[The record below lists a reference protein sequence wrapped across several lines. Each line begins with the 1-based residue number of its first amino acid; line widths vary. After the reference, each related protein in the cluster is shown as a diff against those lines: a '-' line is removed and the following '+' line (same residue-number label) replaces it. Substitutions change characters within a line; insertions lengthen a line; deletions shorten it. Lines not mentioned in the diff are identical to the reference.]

1 MSNNDLEI
9 RLVRLERQ
17 TSLLTRLV
25 VSAISIAVAVVAQML
40 VEQYVGS
47 RFWGLC
53 TLAAMLVF
61 SNWLLY
67 REVRLIEEPFIRMVE
82 QDNAAHAAAP
92 PSEKRSPWHAAE
104 KSRRAVGVPHDGFA
118 HGDSGSRDGCCPM
131 RRYAPASRPQEN
143 ACVKLN
149 QQP

>member
-53 TLAAMLVF
+53 TLAAMLLFQLAFV
-61 SNWLLY
+61 S
-67 REVRLIEEPFIRMVE
+67 RG
-82 QDNAAHAAAP
+82 
-92 PSEKRSPWHAAE
+92 SP
-104 KSRRAVGVPHDGFA
+104 D
-118 HGDSGSRDGCCPM
+118 
-131 RRYAPASRPQEN
+131 
-143 ACVKLN
+143 
-149 QQP
+149 

>member
-1 MSNNDLEI
+1 MSASPGTGPSIRVRWALGQLDDSGPRRRIVQPIEACVGGAPWSNNDLEI

-17 TSLLTRLV
+17 TSLLMRLV

-92 PSEKRSPWHAAE
+92 AKRKKVALA
-104 KSRRAVGVPHDGFA
+104 RR
-118 HGDSGSRDGCCPM
+118 
-131 RRYAPASRPQEN
+131 
-143 ACVKLN
+143 
-149 QQP
+149 

>member
-1 MSNNDLEI
+1 MERATINNDLEI

-25 VSAISIAVAVVAQML
+25 VSAISIAIAVVAQML

-82 QDNAAHAAAP
+82 QDNAAHTAAP
-92 PSEKRSPWHAAE
+92 AKRKKVAMA
-104 KSRRAVGVPHDGFA
+104 RR
-118 HGDSGSRDGCCPM
+118 
-131 RRYAPASRPQEN
+131 
-143 ACVKLN
+143 
-149 QQP
+149 

>member
-1 MSNNDLEI
+1 MVNNDLEI

-47 RFWGLC
+47 RFWGLF

-82 QDNAAHAAAP
+82 HDNAAHAAAP
-92 PSEKRSPWHAAE
+92 AKRKKVALA
-104 KSRRAVGVPHDGFA
+104 RR
-118 HGDSGSRDGCCPM
+118 
-131 RRYAPASRPQEN
+131 
-143 ACVKLN
+143 
-149 QQP
+149 

>member
-82 QDNAAHAAAP
+82 QDNAAHTAAP
-92 PSEKRSPWHAAE
+92 AKRKKVAMA
-104 KSRRAVGVPHDGFA
+104 RR
-118 HGDSGSRDGCCPM
+118 
-131 RRYAPASRPQEN
+131 
-143 ACVKLN
+143 
-149 QQP
+149 

>member
-1 MSNNDLEI
+1 MSTLAGAGPSCRVRLHWAFGQLDDSEPRRRIVHPLRPVLERAMINNDLEI

-92 PSEKRSPWHAAE
+92 AKRKKVAMA
-104 KSRRAVGVPHDGFA
+104 RR
-118 HGDSGSRDGCCPM
+118 
-131 RRYAPASRPQEN
+131 
-143 ACVKLN
+143 
-149 QQP
+149 